1 MSLKWLHAWVYGLC
15 SLCQVCRG
23 SCSSIRFSRLLS
35 NLVVRVAVSAKKK
48 KRLHLFFGRINWLL
62 VAWLLKD
69 SSLKKCVLVMVTHFP
84 LKCVMVVELI
94 MRFVLMEKIIVE
106 VVVVIYTLCL
116 AVPRFISYDHVV
128 FKRKFAIVFV
138 FYHFTKE
145 IKPTPTSSRQ
155 ATSALRWVF
164 HRKTNYLTQRFAT
177 NRTQLTKTTVKTRIQ
192 EPMFL
197 S

>member
-1 MSLKWLHAWVYGLC
+1 
-15 SLCQVCRG
+15 
-23 SCSSIRFSRLLS
+23 
-35 NLVVRVAVSAKKK
+35 
-48 KRLHLFFGRINWLL
+48 
-62 VAWLLKD
+62 
-69 SSLKKCVLVMVTHFP
+69 
-84 LKCVMVVELI
+84 
-94 MRFVLMEKIIVE
+94 MEKIIVE

-145 IKPTPTSSRQ
+145 MKPTPTSSRQ
-155 ATSALRWVF
+155 TTSALRWVF
-164 HRKTNYLTQRFAT
+164 HRKRNYLTQRFAT

-197 S
+197 TRGCVWKEPGRIFGNLWKTKKADSFAVMSNNHHDKTQLHQTQMSVIDLEKRLKAAASTTNVHLFPGNTNCARNNKIL

>member
-84 LKCVMVVELI
+84 LKCVMVVGVDYAF
-94 MRFVLMEKIIVE
+94 RFNGKNNRRSCCRNLYPLSGRSKIH
-106 VVVVIYTLCL
+106 
-116 AVPRFISYDHVV
+116 PYDHAV

-145 IKPTPTSSRQ
+145 MKPTPTSSRQ
-155 ATSALRWVF
+155 TTSALRWVF
-164 HRKTNYLTQRFAT
+164 HRKRNYLTQRFAT